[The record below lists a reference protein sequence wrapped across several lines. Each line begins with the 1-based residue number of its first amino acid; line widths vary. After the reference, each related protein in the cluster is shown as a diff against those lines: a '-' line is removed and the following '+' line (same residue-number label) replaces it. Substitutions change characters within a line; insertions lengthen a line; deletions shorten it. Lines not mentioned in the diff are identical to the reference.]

1 MSDALGERQ
10 GIIRTG
16 SSNKVSHVLYS
27 RHRRARA
34 AGDAAAMTG
43 SFSAVD
49 RKRARTWNLSIA
61 AAIVGPEVTY
71 QDIGHDRRW
80 AGLGGFS
87 VDRRDGAWWCFG
99 TEEGGY
105 SAVALARF
113 LLKGSSWDD
122 AEAWV
127 RAFVA
132 QHQGTGLCTVEVA
145 DDDASETRALISAF
159 RARRILAHAVPIDG
173 TDGERYLRSRGLVP
187 PYPLPLRWLPDARA
201 GEGAVVVELVASD
214 RPVAILCTF
223 LDATCRRSLHRPN
236 RRRFNLEP
244 NRPDAVMS
252 IAPAVTGVVDIA
264 CDVVGTEG
272 LENLLSIA
280 LVRQPAWRLVGLPGI
295 GALRHLSPARKG
307 ERWIFFQDSDPVGS
321 PAATGLQAGV
331 DAMILADAIVR
342 VTERAAGDANA
353 LLQEPKQGLRALRRL
368 LAKPAGAALSFE
380 GEARRLAGLPPT
392 AYEKARKAA
401 AAAHGVRVSHLDREV
416 GKFRPKAPD
425 EDEETAGVIS
435 VPEDPPWTAPI
446 PPLGEILDTIAAQ
459 LRRFMVMTEEQV
471 TAVTLW
477 NSASHLVHSTKLRLE
492 VFPKL
497 AIQSKDPES
506 GKSRLLTL
514 VWNTVPHPKMWTNPT
529 GAFLVRAIEPG
540 YPSLCLDELQYAED
554 RNLLRVIDAS
564 QYRALA
570 NVPLLVPTKIGAY
583 VPREFPVW
591 TPMALARLGEFSQ
604 AQQSRSIVIWLLPK
618 LPDERRERLWP
629 IIVSELVLC
638 RRQLAAW
645 AATISEWVQPSVPDC
660 LYNRGEENWEPLLF
674 VAERAGG
681 AWVERARAA
690 AEALTK
696 IERRPTPTRRLL
708 TSIWK
713 AYQPQPDKD
722 PAPFLATAELLAK
735 LHIDPDEDWNT
746 LGPGGRPITA
756 AWLRERLRHLL
767 EPEGTQRPDHAGP
780 RGYAFRQFASAFARY
795 IGPTLPVDPVYS
807 IMGSPEASGPAGQT
821 VQKPSKPAKK
831 SGPDGRGTASDGHA
845 AGPDDG
851 AQAVGTQPIEK
862 ADKQLEDGANGPSG
876 PDVSGKLYEDNI
888 EAAPPR
894 QQAHRRR
901 KSSKGEAAPDLDLPP
916 APIPPYQPGTWDA
929 VLVDEVRRLHQENP
943 RRSIAWLGKRTGQ
956 PKSVVPAILRPA
968 GGAG

>member
-1 MSDALGERQ
+1 
-10 GIIRTG
+10 
-16 SSNKVSHVLYS
+16 
-27 RHRRARA
+27 
-34 AGDAAAMTG
+34 MTG
-43 SFSAVD
+43 SFSAAD

-61 AAIVGPEVTY
+61 AAILGPEVPY
-71 QDIGHDRRW
+71 QDIGHDRRFD
-80 AGLGGFS
+80 GFGGFS

-105 SAVALARF
+105 NAVALARF
-113 LLKGSSWDD
+113 LLKGSWDD

-127 RAFVA
+127 RAFIA
-132 QHQGTGLCTVEVA
+132 ARPGEGPSTAEVA

-159 RARRILAHAVPIDG
+159 RAREILARAVPIDG
-173 TDGERYLRSRGLVP
+173 IDGDGTDGLRYLRSRGLTP
-187 PYPLPLRWLPDARA
+187 PYPIELKWVSDTRA
-201 GEGAVVVELVASD
+201 GEGAIVVELVASD
-214 RPVAILCTF
+214 RPVAILCTYV
-223 LDATCRRSLHRPN
+223 DATSRKSVHRPS

-252 IAPAVTGVVDIA
+252 IAPAAMGAVDIA

-280 LVRQPAWRLVGLPGI
+280 LVRQPAWRLIGLPGI
-295 GALRHLSPARKG
+295 GALQHLSPARKG
-307 ERWIFFQDSDPVGS
+307 ERWIVFQDSDPVDS
-321 PAATGLQAGV
+321 PAAKGLQAGV
-331 DAMILADAIVR
+331 DAMILAGAIVR
-342 VTERAAGDANA
+342 VTERAAGDPNA
-353 LLQEPKQGLRALRRL
+353 LLQNPKQGLRALRRL

-416 GKFRPKAPD
+416 GKLRPKAPD

-477 NSASHLVHSTKLRLE
+477 NSASHLVHSIKLRLE

-529 GAFLVRAIEPG
+529 GAFLVRAIGYG

-564 QYRALA
+564 QYRVQAY
-570 NVPLLVPTKIGAY
+570 VPLLVPTKSGAY
-583 VPREFPVW
+583 LPREFPVW
-591 TPMALARLGEFSQ
+591 TPMALARLGEFSR
-604 AQQSRSIVIWLLPK
+604 AQQSRSIVIWMLPK
-618 LPDERRERLWP
+618 LPDERRARLWP
-629 IIVSELVLC
+629 IIVPELVLC

-645 AATISEWVQPSVPDC
+645 AATVEEWVEPSIPKC

-674 VAERAGG
+674 VAEHAGE
-681 AWVERARAA
+681 AWVKRARAA

-696 IERRPTPTRRLL
+696 TERQPTLTVRLL
-708 TSIWK
+708 ESIWK

-735 LHIDPDEDWNT
+735 LHTDPDEDWNT
-746 LGPGGRPITA
+746 SGPGGRPITA

-780 RGYAFRQFASAFARY
+780 RGYAFRQFAGAFARY
-795 IGPTLPVDPVYS
+795 IGPTLPVDPIYS
-807 IMGSPEASGPAGQT
+807 IIGSPETSGPPGQT
-821 VQKPSKPAKK
+821 VKKPSKTAKK
-831 SGPDGRGTASDGHA
+831 SGPDGRGTESAGHA

-851 AQAVGTQPIEK
+851 AQVVDTQPTEK
-862 ADKQLEDGANGPSG
+862 AEKKLKDGANRPSG
-876 PDVSGKLYEDNI
+876 PDVSGEVYKDNI
-888 EAAPPR
+888 EAAPPP

-901 KSSKGEAAPDLDLPP
+901 KAPKGEAAPDLDLPP
-916 APIPPYQPGTWDA
+916 APVPPYQPGTWDA
-929 VLVDEVRRLHQENP
+929 ALVDEVRRLHQENP

-956 PKSVVPAILRPA
+956 PKSVVQAILRPA